1 MERYGLVRDDT
12 GIRVGKYIEN
22 WKELTTELEKEEY
35 RWDKESRHFMS
46 GNFWSGELLYSAV

>member
-46 GNFWSGELLYSAV
+46 GNF